1 MLGEALS
8 WTGMYERSH
17 LLPFWTRR
25 KRREI
30 ASQYEQD
37 ALIEL
42 SLPFTLNQPVDT
54 VRPGPGPHAEW
65 VAFQLR
71 ILEPNSQYSGDKALD
86 AWRDLLE
93 QRETLRLTISQH
105 AALENLS
112 RGKLPPVSG
121 HDNPHYFDDGACFR
135 ALPLAALMADDV
147 ETLTACVGEDAAIT
161 HTKDGVWAAQAYAVA
176 VAELMETGDVKE
188 SLARALALLPK
199 GSWIERSAQLALTA
213 SETAETLFDLIHH
226 LSQNVVNYAYNYG
239 NSAPETLPITFAIL
253 NFTKG
258 DLQRSLLAALALP
271 RTAGSVAPLAG
282 ALCGA
287 LEPEAA
293 ATASVFGSKLA
304 GISLPMF
311 KDVDLIDLLNAQA
324 TNS

>member
-37 ALIEL
+37 ALIEI
-42 SLPFTLNQPVDT
+42 SLPFTLNQSIDA

-65 VAFQLR
+65 FAFQLR
-71 ILEPNSQYSGDKALD
+71 ILEPSGQYSSEKALD

-93 QRETLRLTISQH
+93 HRETLRLTISQH

-121 HDNPHYFDDGACFR
+121 YDNPHYFDDGACFR
-135 ALPLAALMADDV
+135 ALPLATLMADDIGA
-147 ETLTACVGEDAAIT
+147 LTACVGEDAAIT
-161 HTKDGVWAAQAYAVA
+161 NAEDGVWTAQAYAVA
-176 VAELMETGDVKE
+176 VAGLVKTGDVRE

-199 GSWIERSAQLALTA
+199 GSWVSHSAQLALTA
-213 SETAETLFDLIHH
+213 SETAETLFNLVHH
-226 LSQNVVNYAYNYG
+226 LSRDTVNYAYNYG

-258 DLQRSLLAALALP
+258 DLQKSLLAALALP
-271 RTAGSVAPLAG
+271 RTAGSVAPLTG

-293 ATASVFGSKLA
+293 ATASVFGAKLA
-304 GISLPMF
+304 GVSLPMF
-311 KDVDLIDLLNAQA
+311 KDVNLIDLLNAQA
-324 TNS
+324 TS